1 MGPIVAL
8 AVGYVVG
15 ARSGGKSLDDLLRAA
30 RAVRQ
35 SDEFTDLVSA
45 ARVHLAHTMR
55 EMATIVEHGVTPGA
69 TDDTGGDLIERVS
82 QLVGRR

>member
-1 MGPIVAL
+1 MGPIVAM

-35 SDEFTDLVSA
+35 SNEFTDLVSA
-45 ARVHLAHTMR
+45 ARCTSRPHDA
-55 EMATIVEHGVTPGA
+55 
-69 TDDTGGDLIERVS
+69 
-82 QLVGRR
+82 